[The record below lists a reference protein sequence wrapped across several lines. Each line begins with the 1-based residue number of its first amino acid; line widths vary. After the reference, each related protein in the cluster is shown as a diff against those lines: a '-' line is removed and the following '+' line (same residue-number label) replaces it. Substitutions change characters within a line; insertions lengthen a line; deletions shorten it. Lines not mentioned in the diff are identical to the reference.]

1 MTAKNPLSRRAFV
14 AGANAAI
21 LSTTGAALSAAD
33 PTEEHLKDVMKRIMH
48 AWDELDPSK
57 AAPFYAKDP
66 NLVFYD
72 NSPLKYTGWKQYAAG
87 VPQAFADY
95 KSYKTTLSDDL
106 ATHLVSPNLAWG
118 LATWR
123 ADAVKKNGSTEV
135 VYGRWTVVF
144 ERRGDQWLLI
154 HEHVS
159 VPEAG

>member
-1 MTAKNPLSRRAFV
+1 
-14 AGANAAI
+14 
-21 LSTTGAALSAAD
+21 
-33 PTEEHLKDVMKRIMH
+33 
-48 AWDELDPSK
+48 
-57 AAPFYAKDP
+57 
-66 NLVFYD
+66 
-72 NSPLKYTGWKQYAAG
+72 